1 MLLNKLGSFRYLLAA
16 VALATGTMTALP
28 APAQV
33 KGLELIAPASPG
45 GGWDQ
50 HARAV
55 QQILQKLDLATGVQ
69 VANIPGAGGTIG
81 LAQFVTAKKRRQPAG
96 RRSDHGRR
104 HRHQQVA
111 RDARSGDPAGT
122 PDR

>member
-1 MLLNKLGSFRYLLAA
+1 MLLNKLSSFRYLLAA

-55 QQILQKLDLATGVQ
+55 Q
-69 VANIPGAGGTIG
+69 
-81 LAQFVTAKKRRQPAG
+81 
-96 RRSDHGRR
+96 
-104 HRHQQVA
+104 
-111 RDARSGDPAGT
+111 
-122 PDR
+122 

>member
-55 QQILQKLDLATGVQ
+55 QQVLQKLDLASGIQ

-81 LAQFVTAKKRRQPAG
+81 LAQFVTAKKRSPSMLVGGQIMVGASPTSRP
-96 RRSDHGRR
+96 
-104 HRHQQVA
+104 
-111 RDARSGDPAGT
+111 
-122 PDR
+122 

>member
-81 LAQFVTAKKRRQPAG
+81 LAQFVTP
-96 RRSDHGRR
+96 RS
-104 HRHQQVA
+104 A
-111 RDARSGDPAGT
+111 RLRCWSAARSWSVRSSPT
-122 PDR
+122 SRP